1 MRVRDSPPTGSAP
14 RRCRGG
20 PRAAPRSSAAAT
32 SAFRG
37 TRRIPHARAR
47 CSSISCRARR
57 RPVSDA
63 SSDGSPRGGTFR
75 SPRVARRLPDSSR
88 CATRSARDPSAPIT
102 SGGAAHGSAR
112 FAPSCSTVTI
122 PSRRCGT
129 PRAMPV
135 TEADVERR
143 RFPATALLAAP
154 LVLFLVFMLG
164 YPMLSAVRLAF
175 RDPVSVALELVAGVG
190 LALLLAARMPARR
203 LVRAMVVVPF
213 ALPEIVFLAITR
225 SILTPRGYA
234 NGVFSALGIGPI
246 AFLVPGRATTY
257 ATVMLVDAW
266 HTTPV
271 VFLIVLGGLAA
282 IPRQIHEAAELDGAR
297 GWRHL
302 VFITLPLLRPA
313 LVAAV
318 LVRGLDALR
327 IFAAP
332 LVLAGVEG
340 APVLSTYAYHQWSD
354 YGDDG
359 VAAAASVVLA
369 LLCVLA
375 SVPLLARRAAR
386 ADLA

>member
-1 MRVRDSPPTGSAP
+1 MSA
-14 RRCRGG
+14 
-20 PRAAPRSSAAAT
+20 
-32 SAFRG
+32 
-37 TRRIPHARAR
+37 
-47 CSSISCRARR
+47 
-57 RPVSDA
+57 
-63 SSDGSPRGGTFR
+63 
-75 SPRVARRLPDSSR
+75 
-88 CATRSARDPSAPIT
+88 
-102 SGGAAHGSAR
+102 
-112 FAPSCSTVTI
+112 
-122 PSRRCGT
+122 
-129 PRAMPV
+129 

-143 RFPATALLAAP
+143 RFLPTTLLAAP
-154 LVLFLVFMLG
+154 LVLFLAFMLG
-164 YPMLSAVRLAF
+164 YPMLSAVRLALTDPLSGAVPSVENF
-175 RDPVSVALELVAGVG
+175 RALWRDRLFWQATAGNIVIPLVSLALELVAGVG

-225 SILTPRGYA
+225 SIFTPRGYA
-234 NGVFSALGIGPI
+234 NGVFSALGVGPI

-282 IPRQIHEAAELDGAR
+282 IPRQIHEAAELDGAH

-302 VFITLPLLRPA
+302 VFVTLPLLRPA

-359 VAAAASVVLA
+359 AAAAASLVLA

-386 ADLA
+386 AELL